1 MSLREDV
8 TAARQAVQVLEQATA
23 AVTSQFGD
31 TVDVRRLRTD
41 VARLTG
47 DLDLLCG
54 PSRAAPPVQ
63 VLEVIDDSAYAPD
76 FWRDAED
83 EGLGSADRR
92 AP

>member
-1 MSLREDV
+1 MALVDDV
-8 TAARQAVQVLEQATA
+8 VAARSAVRALEKATA
-23 AVTSQFGD
+23 AVASAFGD
-31 TVDVRRLRTD
+31 TVDVRRLKTD
-41 VARLTG
+41 VSRLSG

-54 PSRAAPPVQ
+54 PTRAQAASRP
-63 VLEVIDDSAYAPD
+63 LEVIDDSDYTPG